1 MVVSMGRGLA
11 LKGSHF
17 GWGDW
22 AIDGLVVLVIIAAA
36 TAVGYLL

>member
-1 MVVSMGRGLA
+1 MARGLA

-17 GWGDW
+17 GWSDW
-22 AIDGLVVLVIIAAA
+22 AIYGFLVVAIIVAA

>member
-1 MVVSMGRGLA
+1 MGRGLA

-22 AIDGLVVLVIIAAA
+22 AIDGLVVVAIIAAA
-36 TAVGYLL
+36 IAAGYLL